1 MPSAATPAATLPVG
15 LKAAWG
21 FGSVGTATVINVGS
35 LLLLFFMTAVLGIAP
50 ALAGTL
56 LFAAKLCDAVAAP
69 LVGGWSDRS
78 THRWGRRAPYM
89 MAGAVI
95 TAAGVALVLN
105 PPALTGGT
113 LSAYLFGCL
122 MVLALG
128 YSLFNVPYIA
138 MPPEMTDLPAERTS
152 ILSWRIAFVSI
163 GGLLGGLAP
172 QFAKSWGGG
181 RVGYGRVGLLLGLLV
196 LAAMLVASLAA
207 RRTRS
212 LPPGLQTPGFARYAA
227 VFANRP
233 FRLIIAAKICQL
245 VGLASVT
252 ASLLFLVNTVL
263 KAPPNVVAILILAST
278 VATLVAMPLW
288 VRLGRSYSKRNL
300 YALGCAGYAV
310 LVSSWLLAGPG
321 EPVALIVARGV
332 VSGLC
337 SGGLLLMGQ
346 SLLPDIIDHDCR
358 RTGVRREGLYAGVYS
373 FVEKAS
379 MAFGPLLV
387 GLILQAFHF
396 RPSTGGAPVAQPP
409 EALTGI
415 YLGAAVLPAALYLLS
430 IVPLMFIDLERD
442 TARQDGDA
450 LGVPAT

>member
-1 MPSAATPAATLPVG
+1 MPSSAAPPALTLPTG

-21 FGSVGTATVINVGS
+21 LGSIGTATVINVGS
-35 LLLLFFMTAVLGIAP
+35 LLLLFFMTSVLGIAP

-69 LVGGWSDRS
+69 LVGGISDRS
-78 THRWGRRAPYM
+78 THRWGRRAPFM
-89 MAGAVI
+89 LAGAIV
-95 TAAGVALVLN
+95 AAVGIAVVLN
-105 PPALTGGT
+105 PPALTGSA
-113 LSAYLFGCL
+113 LSAYMFGCL

-163 GGLLGGLAP
+163 GGLINGLAP
-172 QFAKSWGGG
+172 QLAKSWGGG
-181 RVGYGRVGLLLGLLV
+181 RAGYGRVGLLLGALV
-196 LAAMLVASLAA
+196 LATMLVASLAA

-212 LPPGLQTPGFARYAA
+212 LPPGPQASGLARYAA

-233 FRLIIAAKICQL
+233 FRLIIAAKVCQL

-252 ASLLFLVNTVL
+252 ASLLFLVTTVL
-263 KAPPNVVAILILAST
+263 KASPGTVAILILCAT
-278 VATLVAMPLW
+278 IATLAAMPLW

-300 YALGCAGYAV
+300 YAAGCAGYAL
-310 LVSSWLLAGPG
+310 LVASWLLAGPN
-321 EPVALIVARGV
+321 EPVALIVVRGI
-332 VSGLC
+332 VSGFC

-358 RTGVRREGLYAGVYS
+358 RSGIRREGLYAGVYS

-379 MAFGPLLV
+379 MALGPLLV

-396 RPSTGGAPVAQPP
+396 RPSTGGAPVAQPA

-442 TARQDGDA
+442 TARQDA
-450 LGVPAT
+450 MPGVPA